1 MPKKAA
7 ELGALQ
13 VSRLTSEGRY
23 AVGGVAGLHLWVKAS
38 GMRSWVLRV
47 MVGDQRK
54 DIGLGGFP
62 DVTLAGARESARRA
76 RDQILQGIDPIE
88 QRKQARALL
97 MAQSAAAK
105 TFEQCTRAYI
115 EDRGEEWRNP
125 KHRQQWLNTLE
136 TYAWPVIGDLMV
148 RDIHLPHVLDVLTPI
163 WKSKTETASRVRGRI
178 EAILDWA
185 AVRGYREGENPARW
199 KGHLD
204 HLLSHPTKIAKVKHH
219 AAVDVDAMQ
228 GFTSAVSQQAGMGA
242 LALRFLI
249 LTAARSGEVR
259 GARWGE
265 IDLASK
271 LWTVP
276 GERMKAGVEHR
287 VPLSSQA
294 VALLKAVPKVEGSD
308 VVFPGSKGQV
318 LSDMTLSAV
327 MRRMEVDAVPHGFRS
342 TFRDW
347 AAERTNFP
355 SELAEMALAH
365 TIENKVEAAYRRGD
379 LLAKRAQ
386 MMQAWADFCETPVKK
401 GNVLHIK
408 GKRA

>member
-13 VSRLTSEGRY
+13 VSRLTAEGRY

-62 DVTLAGARESARRA
+62 DVTLAGAREAARRA
-76 RDQILQGIDPIE
+76 RDQILQGIDPVE

-115 EDRGEEWRNP
+115 EARGEEWRNP

-136 TYAWPVIGDLMV
+136 TYAWPVMGDLLV
-148 RDIHLPHVLDVLTPI
+148 RDIQLPHVLDVLTPI

-178 EAILDWA
+178 EAVLDWA

-219 AAVDVDAMQ
+219 AALGVDAME
-228 GFTSAVSQQAGMGA
+228 GFTSALREQAGMGA
-242 LALRFLI
+242 LALQFAI

-265 IDLASK
+265 IDLAGR
-271 LWTVP
+271 LWTIP

-287 VPLSSQA
+287 VPLSTQA
-294 VALLKAVPKVEGSD
+294 VKLLKALPRVEGSD
-308 VVFPGSKGQV
+308 VVFPGSKGQP

-327 MRRMEVDAVPHGFRS
+327 MRRMEVDGVPHGFRS

-355 SELAEMALAH
+355 RELAEMALAH

-386 MMQAWADFCETPVKK
+386 MMQAWADFCETPVTK
-401 GNVLHIK
+401 GNVIAHAR
-408 GKRA
+408 KR